1 MAKRGADN
9 KVVSTTNT
17 RTNNGPI
24 RYLSVMSSVVVVV
37 VFLKKK
43 RGSTY
48 LFSLDRPSFM

>member
-1 MAKRGADN
+1 M
-9 KVVSTTNT
+9 STTNT

-43 RGSTY
+43 ERVNVFVFVG
-48 LFSLDRPSFM
+48 